1 MPASRIIHLPR
12 LRCRTGAPRATRGFV
27 LLEALVAIF
36 LFVLGVLG
44 ILGLQTSM
52 TAIQTDTRL
61 RSEAAYLAQELVGLM
76 WADIP
81 NRGNYALDSA
91 DDKACKAAACL
102 RWLDK
107 VQAILPQGEAVVT
120 VDDLASGDVGSD
132 VAITVN
138 WRMPNGEQHQYQTNT
153 TIALGHTP

>member
-1 MPASRIIHLPR
+1 MPAPRIIHLPR
-12 LRCRTGAPRATRGFV
+12 LRRRTGAPRATRGFV

-52 TAIQTDTRL
+52 TAIQTETRL

-81 NRGNYALDSA
+81 NRDNYALDSA
-91 DDKACKAAACL
+91 DGKACTAAACL
-102 RWLDK
+102 RWLGK

-120 VDDLASGDVGSD
+120 VTDLASGDLGSD

-138 WRMPNGEQHQYQTNT
+138 WIMPNGESHQYQTNT